1 MWFSRC
7 LWSRPRQYIGPLS
20 VRKMIIIILII
31 IIFVAIIII
40 IIIIMGMMTIISHF
54 AEYTKLVIIII
65 ICQKEELTL
74 VSAAPPLLLL
84 VVAFTSSKG
93 MSFSFSRSPPTIFS
107 GKFSKPI
114 IGSSFVKRFSF
125 PSFGSEEAE
134 RDAFGFN
141 HSIPIPVARQSVK
154 RDENK
159 LRSDSNE
166 PKNCD

>member
-31 IIFVAIIII
+31 IIFVAIIILIIIIFVAIIIIII

-114 IGSSFVKRFSF
+114 IGSSNASAFQVLGLKRQNEMLLASITPFLYLLRVSR
-125 PSFGSEEAE
+125 S
-134 RDAFGFN
+134 RDMKK
-141 HSIPIPVARQSVK
+141 S
-154 RDENK
+154 
-159 LRSDSNE
+159 
-166 PKNCD
+166 

>member
-7 LWSRPRQYIGPLS
+7 LWSRPRQYTGPLS

-74 VSAAPPLLLL
+74 VSAEPPLLLL

-93 MSFSFSRSPPTIFS
+93 MSFSFSRRPPTIFS

-114 IGSSFVKRFSF
+114 IGSSNASAFQVLGLKRQNEMLLASIT
-125 PSFGSEEAE
+125 P
-134 RDAFGFN
+134 
-141 HSIPIPVARQSVK
+141 IPIPVARQSVK
-154 RDENK
+154 RYENK
-159 LRSDSNE
+159 LSSGSNK

>member
-7 LWSRPRQYIGPLS
+7 LWSRPRQYIVPLS
-20 VRKMIIIILII
+20 VRKIIIIILII
-31 IIFVAIIII
+31 IIFVAIIIIII

-84 VVAFTSSKG
+84 VVDFTSSKG
-93 MSFSFSRSPPTIFS
+93 MSFSFSRRPPTIFS

-114 IGSSFVKRFSF
+114 IGSSNASAFQVLGLKRQNEMLLASITPF
-125 PSFGSEEAE
+125 PFLLRVSRS
-134 RDAFGFN
+134 RDMKIN
-141 HSIPIPVARQSVK
+141 
-154 RDENK
+154 
-159 LRSDSNE
+159 
-166 PKNCD
+166 